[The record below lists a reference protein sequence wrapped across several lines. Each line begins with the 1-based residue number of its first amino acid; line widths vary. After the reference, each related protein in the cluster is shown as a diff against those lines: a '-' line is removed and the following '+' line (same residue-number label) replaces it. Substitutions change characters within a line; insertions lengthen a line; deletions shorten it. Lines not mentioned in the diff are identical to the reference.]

1 MVAGKEDSSPY
12 AKARVLEAAEAVFI
26 TAQNQSVAQQF
37 PNEGF
42 SLTPL
47 GTGVVAI
54 TKPLWMWKLNHVA
67 GLGMDGPVTEKDIET
82 IEALFARIGIAP
94 FINLSQLAHPDA
106 SGLLMSKGYTVVGA
120 QCVYV
125 FPLEHYQLDGDEPA
139 NRIKIT
145 SVSEEDKPT
154 FVRNSIEGFKSGG
167 RAVELLEILAKS
179 ATLRKDTRLYF
190 AKIDGSF
197 AGGAGLAYLDTP
209 FGQVAELYIDSTIP
223 DFRGRGVQT
232 ALLKARLAEAK
243 KNGIKRAVVN
253 TRPGTGSPRNIERV
267 GFKLAYQ
274 KETFTKLASG
284 ETCPY

>member
-1 MVAGKEDSSPY
+1 MAAEKEDPSPY
-12 AKARVLEAAEAVFI
+12 ATARLHEAAEAVFI

-47 GTGVVAI
+47 GTAVVAL
-54 TKPLWMWKLNHVA
+54 TKPAWMWKLNHVA
-67 GLGMDGPVTEKDIET
+67 GLGMDGPITEADIET
-82 IEALFARIGIAP
+82 IEGLFARIGIAP
-94 FINLSQLAHPDA
+94 FINLSRIAHPDA
-106 SGLLMSKGYTVVGA
+106 RGLLVSKGYTVVGA

-125 FPLEHYQLDGDEPA
+125 LSLEDYQPHNDE
-139 NRIKIT
+139 IT
-145 SVSEEDKPT
+145 TGIEITNVPEEQKSV
-154 FVRNSIEGFKSGG
+154 FVKNSIEGFKSGG

-179 ATLRKDTRLYF
+179 AALRKDTRLYF

-243 KNGIKRAVVN
+243 KHGIKSAVVN
-253 TRPGTGSPRNIERV
+253 TRPGTGSARNIERV

-274 KETFTKLASG
+274 KETFTKLAPG